1 MKTYVEFRS
10 SRFPPYEDGSD
21 EVNPGVFGKRLAEFM
36 KEGLARKGL
45 KPNEIIAEDW
55 GYIIPL
61 ENDRFNLWVGCANID
76 ETVDRFLCFIEQDR
90 PVVYR
95 YWFFGKI
102 DTTQVVEK
110 VHRAM
115 DECLTQNEGVFE
127 KKLSTRGEFHAR

>member
-76 ETVDRFLCFIEQDR
+76 ETVDRFLCFIEPDR

-95 YWFFGKI
+95 YWLFWK
-102 DTTQVVEK
+102 D
-110 VHRAM
+110 
-115 DECLTQNEGVFE
+115 
-127 KKLSTRGEFHAR
+127 